1 MLDRLKRLLPSRESL
16 HNNRWLKWLAPWLH
30 HPHLWHMSRR
40 GIALGVAVGVFF
52 GFLIPIAQ
60 IPFAAA
66 TAILLRAN
74 LPVAAAS
81 TLVTNPVTFGPV
93 YYGAYRLGK
102 FILLEDEPTQEE
114 LDRILS
120 KKIRDHEK
128 SYNLSWW
135 EQTKKGVSRLGKVG
149 KPLVVGLSIVATVSG
164 LIAYYSVHLI
174 WIVRVRWA
182 RRRRLQN
189 MRRPV

>member
-1 MLDRLKRLLPSRESL
+1 M
-16 HNNRWLKWLAPWLH
+16 
-30 HPHLWHMSRR
+30 
-40 GIALGVAVGVFF
+40 GVAVGVFF

-66 TAILLRAN
+66 TAIVLRAN

-114 LDRILS
+114 LDRILAR
-120 KKIRDHEK
+120 KIRDHEK
-128 SYNLSWW
+128 AYNLSWW
-135 EQTKKGVSRLGKVG
+135 EQIQKGISRLGKVG
-149 KPLVVGLSIVATVSG
+149 KPLVLGLSIVATVSG
-164 LIAYYSVHLI
+164 LVAYYSIHLF
-174 WIVRVRWA
+174 WILRVRWT
-182 RRRRLQN
+182 RRRRLQK
-189 MRRPV
+189 MRKPV